1 MPVTADRSQATDN
14 DPRVVPFRRPG
25 PGSRWRFRTLGSAT
39 PPLEDLAK
47 YQGAECEENY
57 RHRMMVNVAALAFTI
72 MLSIIGV
79 WLVSHI
85 ADMRRNQDCVLTGQR
100 NCARIDVHAK
110 QH

>member
-1 MPVTADRSQATDN
+1 
-14 DPRVVPFRRPG
+14 
-25 PGSRWRFRTLGSAT
+25 
-39 PPLEDLAK
+39 
-47 YQGAECEENY
+47 
-57 RHRMMVNVAALAFTI
+57 MMVNVAALAFTI

-79 WLVSHI
+79 WLASHI

>member
-1 MPVTADRSQATDN
+1 
-14 DPRVVPFRRPG
+14 
-25 PGSRWRFRTLGSAT
+25 
-39 PPLEDLAK
+39 LEDLAK